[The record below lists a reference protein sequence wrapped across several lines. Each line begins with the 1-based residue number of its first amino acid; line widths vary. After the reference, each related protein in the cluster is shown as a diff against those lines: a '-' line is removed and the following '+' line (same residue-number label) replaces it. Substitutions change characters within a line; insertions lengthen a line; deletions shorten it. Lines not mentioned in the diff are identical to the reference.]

1 MVEPAGWPGYPD
13 QMTAQNS
20 PVRGHS
26 PASQDID
33 TRDPALQLR
42 GLERTLA
49 MTVRERDRLREELV
63 KSKGEGE
70 ALRMRLAAVRSLLE
84 DPQL

>member
-1 MVEPAGWPGYPD
+1 
-13 QMTAQNS
+13 
-20 PVRGHS
+20 
-26 PASQDID
+26 
-33 TRDPALQLR
+33 
-42 GLERTLA
+42 
-49 MTVRERDRLREELV
+49 VRERDRLREELV